1 MPIFASGLGLVLFD
15 TAYFVWIVSELFGA
29 VLVPRLRRR
38 GGATRVKRDRG
49 SGALI
54 IFTVLVSIIIA
65 LSLGYAGV
73 GPLPDW
79 VFYPGIFL
87 MLLGVLVRQWA
98 IAVLGRFFSLT
109 VRVAEDHRVVEQGPY
124 RLVRHPSYTGVLIT
138 FIGLALAVQSRGRA
152 TRPARSLQHLI
163 RLPDDS
169 RRESTIVR
177 TRRRLRELQ
186 ETHET
191 AHTVHHLVAL
201 KVRRD
206 LVTVPSIKLELEDGS
221 ELLTCT
227 LQM

>member
-1 MPIFASGLGLVLFD
+1 LPIFASGLGLILFD
-15 TAYFVWIVSELFGA
+15 TAYFVWIASGLFGA

-73 GPLPDW
+73 GLLPDW

-109 VRVAEDHRVVEQGPY
+109 VRVAEDHRVVVKGPY

-138 FIGLALAVQSRGRA
+138 FIGLALAVQSWGALLVLLTVFGVSYGYRMRVEE
-152 TRPARSLQHLI
+152 RVLQ
-163 RLPDDS
+163 
-169 RRESTIVR
+169 
-177 TRRRLRELQ
+177 
-186 ETHET
+186 
-191 AHTVHHLVAL
+191 
-201 KVRRD
+201 
-206 LVTVPSIKLELEDGS
+206 S
-221 ELLTCT
+221 ELGPDYAEYMKRTKRLIPF
-227 LQM
+227 LI

>member
-1 MPIFASGLGLVLFD
+1 LVALPVFASGLGLVLFD
-15 TAYFVWIVSELFGA
+15 SAYFVWIVSELFGA

-54 IFTVLVSIIIA
+54 IFTVFVSIILA

-87 MLLGVLVRQWA
+87 MLLGVVVRQWA

-109 VRVAEDHRVVEQGPY
+109 VRVAEDHRVVARGPY

-138 FIGLALAVQSRGRA
+138 FIGLALAVQSSGALLVLLAVFGVSYGYRMRVEE
-152 TRPARSLQHLI
+152 RVLQ
-163 RLPDDS
+163 
-169 RRESTIVR
+169 
-177 TRRRLRELQ
+177 
-186 ETHET
+186 
-191 AHTVHHLVAL
+191 
-201 KVRRD
+201 
-206 LVTVPSIKLELEDGS
+206 S
-221 ELLTCT
+221 ELGQDYAEYMKRTKRLIPF
-227 LQM
+227 LI

>member
-1 MPIFASGLGLVLFD
+1 MVALPVFASGLGLVLFD

-54 IFTVLVSIIIA
+54 IFTVFVSIILA

-87 MLLGVLVRQWA
+87 MLLGVVVRQWA

-109 VRVAEDHRVVEQGPY
+109 VRVAEDHRVVVRGPY
-124 RLVRHPSYTGVLIT
+124 RLVRHPSYAGVLIT
-138 FIGLALAVQSRGRA
+138 FIGLALAVQSWGALLVLLAVFGVSYGYRMRVEE
-152 TRPARSLQHLI
+152 RVLQ
-163 RLPDDS
+163 
-169 RRESTIVR
+169 
-177 TRRRLRELQ
+177 
-186 ETHET
+186 
-191 AHTVHHLVAL
+191 
-201 KVRRD
+201 
-206 LVTVPSIKLELEDGS
+206 S
-221 ELLTCT
+221 ELGQDYAEYMKRTKRLVPF
-227 LQM
+227 LL